1 MGKIKTALEIAMEKA
16 NKIEVNKEEIK
27 KIEFEKKA
35 GILTN
40 KLLEGE
46 EVNLKQEF
54 ENLSKEEKK
63 FIIETI
69 EKTLLNGL
77 VLSPNFNEL
86 QYNKIINALKKIKE
100 KPGQIDAIK
109 NDVKSLLQT
118 YSDQLKQYYEQLKQ
132 QFSTQLDAL
141 KKQLG
146 AQLGAEADIDP
157 SSHPEFQKY
166 WNEIKTNI
174 DEQFKSH
181 IEQIKQM
188 IKSLKNLY

>member
-16 NKIEVNKEEIK
+16 NKIEDNKEEIK

-46 EVNLKQEF
+46 EVNFKQEF

>member
-46 EVNLKQEF
+46 EVNFKQEF